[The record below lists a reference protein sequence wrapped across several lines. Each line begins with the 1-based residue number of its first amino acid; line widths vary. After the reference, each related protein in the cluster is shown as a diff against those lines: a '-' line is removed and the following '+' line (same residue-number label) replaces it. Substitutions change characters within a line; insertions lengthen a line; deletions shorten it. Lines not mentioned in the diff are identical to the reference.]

1 MMSQYR
7 LVKKKTSI
15 LVLLIIVIRLIG
27 CTSTPELLNND
38 FPDYNLEVLNRNESS
53 YEQILSED
61 NSFNLIVVVKEN
73 DCHSCLGEIDE
84 YNRLFDEIHSD
95 NLKVTMIYQG
105 SRETGKKLISD
116 YKIKFR
122 VLLDE
127 NNKFKHDE
135 FFSTPIKFLVQKL
148 GNRKTIV
155 FINFKNNNP
164 DRQKSFSSVIKEI
177 VYGLFY

>member
-1 MMSQYR
+1 MMNQCQ
-7 LVKKKTSI
+7 LVTKNSTILLLFIISI
-15 LVLLIIVIRLIG
+15 IIVG
-27 CTSTPELLNND
+27 CTSTQELLNDD
-38 FPDYNLEVLNRNESS
+38 FPDISLEVLNSNESS
-53 YEQILSED
+53 NAKILSED

-164 DRQKSFSSVIKEI
+164 DRQKSFSAVIKEI